1 MEVLINGSP
10 VKEYLSNG
18 KIFIEGRKGS
28 VFSLRLRNNSSE
40 RVLFVPTVDGLS
52 VMDGKEGSFDSRGYI
67 VNGYNSVTI
76 DGWRLSNQ
84 EVAEFYF
91 SSPEDSY
98 RKRKGMGNNLGS
110 IAVAVFREK
119 AKETTNWPKWQPMPF
134 PEYPYPEYP
143 DYPKKNVPDF
153 PERRPWF
160 GSLDKKIG
168 EQHPFDS
175 NEKNG
180 TIELSAMNCAQC
192 FDSMRSVSQ
201 EIGTGFGETK
211 RSEVITVS
219 FDKEKEPDAI
229 LEVFYNSRKQL
240 EKMGI
245 EFNKPALI
253 VSEPNSFPAERGYCE
268 RPSK

>member
-1 MEVLINGSP
+1 MEVLINGNP

-18 KIFIEGRKGS
+18 KIFVEGRKGS

-67 VNGYNSVTI
+67 VNGYDSITI
-76 DGWRLSNQ
+76 DGWRLSNR

-119 AKETTNWPKWQPMPF
+119 EKKCLHWLQETLPF
-134 PEYPYPEYP
+134 PEWPKYVPDETYPKRYP
-143 DYPKKNVPDF
+143 DPNKYF
-153 PERRPWF
+153 C
-160 GSLDKKIG
+160 G
-168 EQHPFDS
+168 QQPFDS
-175 NEKNG
+175 NEKDG
-180 TIELSAMNCAQC
+180 RIELSAMNCSQC
-192 FDSMRSVSQ
+192 FSMRSVSQ
-201 EIGTGFGETK
+201 EIGTGFGDSK
-211 RSEVITVS
+211 RSEVITIS
-219 FDKEKEPDAI
+219 FDRENEPDAV
-229 LEVFYNSRKQL
+229 LEIFYNSRKQL
-240 EKMGI
+240 EKIGI
-245 EFNKPALI
+245 EFNRPALR

-268 RPSK
+268 RPNR